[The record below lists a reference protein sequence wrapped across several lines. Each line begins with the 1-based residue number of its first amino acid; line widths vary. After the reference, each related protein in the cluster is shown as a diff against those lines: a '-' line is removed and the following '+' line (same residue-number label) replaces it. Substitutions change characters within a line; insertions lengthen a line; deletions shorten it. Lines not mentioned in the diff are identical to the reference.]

1 MRKKS
6 FPIRRVVQIAF
17 FVLIALITLGNGLLK
32 AGVQLPLVSEV
43 SLHAICPFGG
53 VVSIYQVVTAATFV
67 KKVHQASFI
76 LMGIGF
82 VLALLFGPVFCGW
95 VCPMGTVQEWVGK
108 LGKKLLGKRYN
119 RIVPASVDRILRY
132 LRYAV
137 LAWVLVMTALTGKL
151 AFEAYDPY
159 WTLFN
164 LWSSEVAWT
173 GYAILAAVLGL
184 SLFVERPFCKYGCPY
199 GAVLGVF
206 NLFRIFGVKRN
217 PPTCTNCKA
226 CDKACP
232 MNIVVSGK
240 KGRVKD
246 HAGRVRDHQCITCM
260 ECTSERAC
268 PVAETVEV
276 KL

>member
-6 FPIRRVVQIAF
+6 FPIRLIVQTAF
-17 FVLIALITLGNGLLK
+17 FVLIALISLKNGFLAL
-32 AGVQLPLVSEV
+32 GVQIPLVSEV

-82 VLALLFGPVFCGW
+82 LLALLFGPVFCGW
-95 VCPMGTVQEWVGK
+95 VCPMGTVQEWIGK
-108 LGKKLLGKRYN
+108 LGKKILGKSYN
-119 RIVPASVDRILRY
+119 RIMPASFDRVLRY

-137 LAWVLVMTALTGKL
+137 LVWVLVMTALTGKL

-159 WTLFN
+159 WTMFN

-173 GYAILAAVLGL
+173 GYLILAAVVVL

-206 NLFRIFGVKRN
+206 NLFHVFSIKRN
-217 PPTCTNCKA
+217 PPTCIDCKA

-232 MNIVVSGK
+232 MNIVVS
-240 KGRVKD
+240 VKD
-246 HAGRVRDHQCITCM
+246 GRVRDHQCITCM

-268 PVAETVEV
+268 PVADTVEV